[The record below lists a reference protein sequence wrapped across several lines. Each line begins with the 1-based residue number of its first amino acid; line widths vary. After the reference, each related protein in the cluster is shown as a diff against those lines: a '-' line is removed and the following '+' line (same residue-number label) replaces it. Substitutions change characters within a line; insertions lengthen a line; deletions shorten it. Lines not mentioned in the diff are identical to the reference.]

1 MVRSLIRPSRKSV
14 QLLTGT
20 AASGIDYTMQR
31 HLLVF
36 SITILLGAT
45 VGAAAG
51 YLLADGLPEGA
62 IAGAIVGGSLGM
74 IIGLRLKS
82 SGAEP
87 AFEFEAAGIPDDN
100 LITIA
105 RNNLGRDAYRSS
117 FGIRELDDSSAV
129 RDQYESLS

>member
-1 MVRSLIRPSRKSV
+1 MR
-14 QLLTGT
+14 QFLLTTLTG
-20 AASGIDYTMQR
+20 
-31 HLLVF
+31 LLF
-36 SITILLGAT
+36 
-45 VGAAAG
+45 GAAAG
-51 YLLADGLPEGA
+51 YFLTESLAEGA

-117 FGIRELDDSSAV
+117 FGISELDRSSAV
-129 RDQYESLS
+129 RDQSESVS

>member
-1 MVRSLIRPSRKSV
+1 MPKALLHFTKLTLI
-14 QLLTGT
+14 
-20 AASGIDYTMQR
+20 GI
-31 HLLVF
+31 
-36 SITILLGAT
+36 I

-51 YLLADGLPEGA
+51 YFLAEGLIEGA
-62 IAGAIVGGSLGM
+62 LTGAIFGGSLGT
-74 IIGLRLKS
+74 IIGLRLNA

-117 FGIRELDDSSAV
+117 FDLHELDGSSAV
-129 RDQYESLS
+129 RDQSESAR

>member
-1 MVRSLIRPSRKSV
+1 MNRLFSYALIG
-14 QLLTGT
+14 LT
-20 AASGIDYTMQR
+20 A
-31 HLLVF
+31 
-36 SITILLGAT
+36 
-45 VGAAAG
+45 GAAAG
-51 YLLADGLPEGA
+51 YFLAESLPE
-62 IAGAIVGGSLGM
+62 GAIVGGSLGM

-117 FGIRELDDSSAV
+117 FGISELDRSSAV
-129 RDQYESLS
+129 RDQSKSAR

>member
-1 MVRSLIRPSRKSV
+1 
-14 QLLTGT
+14 
-20 AASGIDYTMQR
+20 MQR

-36 SITILLGAT
+36 SITTLIGIIVA
-45 VGAAAG
+45 AAAG
-51 YLLADGLPEGA
+51 YFLAEGLPEGA
-62 IAGAIVGGSLGM
+62 IAGAIVGGSLGT
-74 IIGLRLKS
+74 IIGLRLNA

-117 FGIRELDDSSAV
+117 FDLHELDGSSAI
-129 RDQYESLS
+129 RDQSESAR